1 MGGLRGVIILGG
13 LLALAL
19 ISGGEGFHA
28 AIHDLATTP
37 ADVTIIGPNAGDGMG
52 RGASGDFNGDGI
64 DDLLLSAQNATVN
77 GKTFAGKAWVVFG
90 SPTLAGTIDLGAAA
104 PGLTVLGAE
113 SFDNLGVKVASGDFN
128 GDGIDDLLLGARGA
142 DAADNAKEDAGEA
155 YVIFGSETLSGTID
169 LFTTAPSLTVIGVDS
184 GDEMG
189 ISLAVGNFN
198 GDGIDDLLLGATG
211 ADAAANAKASAGE
224 AYVIFGSLTLGGT
237 FDLAANTPALT
248 VLGSEAQDLL
258 GRLASGDFNGDGV
271 DDVLVSAAGA
281 DATANSKLGAGEA
294 YVIFGSASLSGTID
308 LATAAPAL
316 SVLGADAGD
325 TLGSGLASGDFNG
338 DGIDDLLLGVPNA
351 NGATNV
357 KTQAG
362 EAYAIFGS
370 STLGGTRDTA
380 VSPADFTAIGADQN
394 DVLGGA
400 VGSGDFRGDG
410 ADDLLLGA
418 NGAEA
423 TLGGKSDSGEFYAMF
438 GSPSLSGTIN
448 LFSTPADRTVTG
460 ADSFDLLGVDV
471 TSGDFNGDGLDDA
484 LMNASLADGALNG
497 RADAGEAYVM
507 FGACASGV
515 DTDKDGTCDTFDLD
529 DDSDGFE
536 DAVEDGTPLC
546 GNGINDDSFD
556 DGDIDDGCVPGTQ
569 VGAYSEAQFD
579 IGTGALDACG
589 NNGWPADLQANN
601 KLDIGDFNSFLFPLR
616 GNGSFNKF
624 GHPVPDPDDVN
635 IARWNLQW
643 GGVTASSINIGD
655 LNALNPAVIAETARP
670 PMFGGLPAFFT
681 NVGNGVGG
689 CPFAP

>member
-19 ISGGEGFHA
+19 VSGGEGFHA

-155 YVIFGSETLSGTID
+155 YVIFGSPTLSGTID
-169 LFTTAPSLTVIGVDS
+169 LFTTAPG
-184 GDEMG
+184 
-189 ISLAVGNFN
+189 LAVLAADAFDHLSFAAGRGDLN
-198 GDGIDDLLLGATG
+198 GDGIDDLLLGADD
-211 ADAAANAKASAGE
+211 ADGSGNAKSSAGE
-224 AYVIFGSLTLGGT
+224 AYAIFGSAGLAGT
-237 FDLAANTPALT
+237 IDLATTAAGLT
-248 VLGSEAQDLL
+248 VLGAEANDFL
-258 GRLASGDFNGDGV
+258 GRVSAGDFNDDGI
-271 DDVLVSAAGA
+271 DDVLVSATGA
-281 DATANSKLGAGEA
+281 DATANAKSSAGEA
-294 YVIFGSASLSGTID
+294 YVIFGSASLSGTVD
-308 LATAAPAL
+308 LAGATPAL

-325 TLGSGLASGDFNG
+325 GLGNGLGSGDFNG
-338 DGIDDLLLGVPNA
+338 DGIDDLLLGVPTA
-351 NGATNV
+351 DGATNT
-357 KTQAG
+357 KEIAG

-370 STLGGTRDTA
+370 PALGGTRDIA
-380 VSPADFTAIGADQN
+380 VSPADFTVIGADAG
-394 DVLGGA
+394 DLLGSA
-400 VGSGDFRGDG
+400 VGSGDFNGDGTDDLLPGANGGDG
-410 ADDLLLGA
+410 ATPSTD
-418 NGAEA
+418 
-423 TLGGKSDSGEFYAMF
+423 KGEVYAMF
-438 GSPSLSGTIN
+438 GSPSLSGTVN
-448 LFSTPADRTVTG
+448 LFSTQADRTVRG
-460 ADSFDLLGVDV
+460 ADAFDLLGVDV

-579 IGTGALDACG
+579 IGTGALDPCG
-589 NNGWPADLQANN
+589 NDGWPADLDANN
-601 KLDIGDFNSFLFPLR
+601 RLNIGDFNSFLFPLR

-624 GHPVPDPDDVN
+624 GHPVPDPNDVN

-655 LNALNPAVIAETARP
+655 LNALNPGVDAPTARP
-670 PMFGGLPAFFT
+670 PMFGGQPAFFT

-689 CPFAP
+689 CPFPP

>member
-1 MGGLRGVIILGG
+1 MDEHKPAGEGTAMGGLRGVIILGG

-142 DAADNAKEDAGEA
+142 DAADNAKEDGGKA

-211 ADAAANAKASAGE
+211 ADA
-224 AYVIFGSLTLGGT
+224 
-237 FDLAANTPALT
+237 
-248 VLGSEAQDLL
+248 
-258 GRLASGDFNGDGV
+258 
-271 DDVLVSAAGA
+271 
-281 DATANSKLGAGEA
+281 TANSKLGAGEA

-325 TLGSGLASGDFNG
+325 TLASGLARGDFNG

-370 STLGGTRDTA
+370 STLGGPRDTA

-423 TLGGKSDSGEFYAMF
+423 TLGGKSDSG
-438 GSPSLSGTIN
+438 
-448 LFSTPADRTVTG
+448 
-460 ADSFDLLGVDV
+460 
-471 TSGDFNGDGLDDA
+471 
-484 LMNASLADGALNG
+484 
-497 RADAGEAYVM
+497 
-507 FGACASGV
+507 
-515 DTDKDGTCDTFDLD
+515 
-529 DDSDGFE
+529 
-536 DAVEDGTPLC
+536 
-546 GNGINDDSFD
+546 
-556 DGDIDDGCVPGTQ
+556 
-569 VGAYSEAQFD
+569 
-579 IGTGALDACG
+579 
-589 NNGWPADLQANN
+589 
-601 KLDIGDFNSFLFPLR
+601 
-616 GNGSFNKF
+616 
-624 GHPVPDPDDVN
+624 
-635 IARWNLQW
+635 
-643 GGVTASSINIGD
+643 
-655 LNALNPAVIAETARP
+655 
-670 PMFGGLPAFFT
+670 
-681 NVGNGVGG
+681 
-689 CPFAP
+689 